1 MLEKVYK
8 FIDWLGHDGV
18 LHAACSSVLTSVL
31 CWVLPVWA
39 AALLALAVGV
49 GKEVVW
55 DKWMGRG
62 TFDRKDLVADALGVL
77 LGAL

>member
-8 FIDWLGHDGV
+8 FIDWLGRDGV
-18 LHAACSSVLTSVL
+18 LHAACSSVLCSVL

-39 AALLALAVGV
+39 AALLALSVGLL
-49 GKEVVW
+49 KELVW
-55 DKWMGRG
+55 DKRLGRG

-77 LGAL
+77 VGAL